1 MFCEDVRINLVAN
14 TDNTFDESDNYKAL
28 VKSIG
33 DAQKKQIDSKRFK
46 YNKYRH
52 KKCKWITFG
61 LLKSIEFRDNLYRE
75 LKKTPIDREDYRNK
89 KINLRTYNRII
100 NRSKTYLKKQHLLQP
115 L

>member
-1 MFCEDVRINLVAN
+1 M
-14 TDNTFDESDNYKAL
+14 
-28 VKSIG
+28 KSIG
-33 DAQKKQIDSKRFK
+33 DAQKKQIALKRFK

-75 LKKTPIDREDYRNK
+75 LKNTPIHSVDYKNK

-100 NRSKTYLKKQHLLQP
+100 NRSKTYLKKKCYAEKFHHLKNNIKLT
-115 L
+115 